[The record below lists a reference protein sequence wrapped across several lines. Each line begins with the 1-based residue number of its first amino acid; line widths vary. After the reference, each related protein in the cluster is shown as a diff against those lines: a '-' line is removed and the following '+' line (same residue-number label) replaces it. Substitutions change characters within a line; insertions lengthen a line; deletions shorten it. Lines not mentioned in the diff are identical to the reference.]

1 MSVDKLFD
9 TVNTTGDGKLNIM
22 QFAEL
27 VTLGAKKTSKNEID
41 LLFRAVD
48 KQHKGFLTK
57 ADLKAAFD
65 NIDYV
70 LASNVLISPKDL
82 LIPFLKKMRNRLNL
96 TPEAVFNKFRNVS
109 TQTIGLQEIS

>member
-9 TVNTTGDGKLNIM
+9 TVNTTGDGKLNIL
-22 QFAEL
+22 QFSEL

-65 NIDYV
+65 NIDQV
-70 LASNVLISPKDL
+70 L
-82 LIPFLKKMRNRLNL
+82 
-96 TPEAVFNKFRNVS
+96 
-109 TQTIGLQEIS
+109 